1 MLQFL
6 EPLARDEMRAVSA
19 GELTMFLVV
28 SRDRGTGHILRLY
41 GERFERILLEI
52 HDGSSRAYETG

>member
-1 MLQFL
+1 
-6 EPLARDEMRAVSA
+6 
-19 GELTMFLVV
+19 MFLVV